1 MIYLDSF
8 SGPASDLKP
17 SQRHPQSVLRVLAKH
32 PRLSTWDMSE
42 HAWLQ
47 GCISSLERS
56 KQIVRLDEPYPW
68 HRWELTDVGRQAL
81 EEAR

>member
-1 MIYLDSF
+1 MIYIDSF

-17 SQRHPQSVLRVLAKH
+17 SQRHPHAVLRVLARH

-42 HAWLQ
+42 CAWLQ
-47 GCISSLERS
+47 GCIKGLERS
-56 KQIVRLDEPYPW
+56 KWIVSVPEPYPW
-68 HRWELTDVGRQAL
+68 HRWELTDAGRQAL